1 MQGTLLAIWI
11 PYSTFGG
18 AIGGKVR
25 HDFKI
30 SSVLKMS
37 QYSVLLKV
45 YNRYGK
51 TICNLSMQTHFHF
64 DCGSD
69 DVAVWRQF
77 WPSWRIYKSL
87 LFFFCDNSKTY
98 QNIIRFS
105 VHVCRVY
112 ATKPVNI
119 GVNVVNNDVI
129 RFEDYF
135 EFWITVIS
143 FLFGLE
149 CRSKGQ
155 TVGSAV
161 GYLDDILKCECCFM
175 QKKVA
180 RTSTFRQVYKIW
192 NTQRRFNT
200 WVSRL
205 GATILDS

>member
-1 MQGTLLAIWI
+1 MDRPYAIYLCKRI
-11 PYSTFGG
+11 
-18 AIGGKVR
+18 
-25 HDFKI
+25 
-30 SSVLKMS
+30 
-37 QYSVLLKV
+37 
-45 YNRYGK
+45 
-51 TICNLSMQTHFHF
+51 FHF

-69 DVAVWRQF
+69 DVTVWRQF

-155 TVGSAV
+155 TIGSAV
-161 GYLDDILKCECCFM
+161 SYLDDILKCECRFM
-175 QKKVA
+175 QKRSPRHQHFVKF
-180 RTSTFRQVYKIW
+180 TKFEIS
-192 NTQRRFNT
+192 N
-200 WVSRL
+200 
-205 GATILDS
+205 GDSIPELADWAPPCWIAK